1 MIMPVFYRQF
11 FYHIAMSL
19 DYAKVWEVMND
30 LDEVIE
36 QCKIIQQMSQDLGEM
51 ISHECDDDVILNS
64 VMTLT
69 GVSEFMH
76 RKLQNSSNLAWKH
89 TVVPLKKSTYESF
102 SNAGTSHVS
111 SRTFENSIKTGM
123 IDLS

>member
-19 DYAKVWEVMND
+19 DYSKVWEVMND

-36 QCKIIQQMSQDLGEM
+36 QCKIIQQMSRDLGEM
-51 ISHECDDDVILNS
+51 ISDECDSDEILNS

-69 GVSEFMH
+69 GISEYMY
-76 RKLQNSSNLAWKH
+76 RKLQTSSNIAWNN
-89 TVVPLKKSTYESF
+89 TVVPLKRSTYGAF
-102 SNAGTSHVS
+102 SNVSTSHVS
-111 SRTFENSIKTGM
+111 SRTFENIEKTGI

>member
-1 MIMPVFYRQF
+1 
-11 FYHIAMSL
+11 MSL

-36 QCKIIQQMSQDLGEM
+36 QCKIIQQMSQDLGDM

-76 RKLQNSSNLAWKH
+76 RKLQNSSNLAWNN
-89 TVVPLKKSTYESF
+89 TVVPLKKSTYGAF
-102 SNAGTSHVS
+102 SNVSTTNVS